1 MDILLSP
8 ETWFALV
15 TLTALEIV
23 LGIDNIIFLSILTG
37 RLPASQQPAA
47 RRVGLLLAMVTRLAL
62 LFSLFW
68 LTRLTQTLF
77 TVFNQAISLRDLV
90 LIIGGLFLIGKSTV
104 EIHERM
110 EEAGGAELTTG
121 RVAAGFVGVVL
132 QIAVIDI
139 VFSLD
144 SVITAIGMA
153 RDVMVMAAAIMIAV
167 LFMMK
172 SAALVSHYI
181 DAHPT
186 LKVLALSFLVMVGIA
201 LVGDGFDMHVPRGYI
216 YFAMC
221 YSLLVEMV
229 NIKSHRR
236 PQPSPQ
242 E

>member
-1 MDILLSP
+1 MELLFSP

-23 LGIDNIIFLSILTG
+23 LGIDNIIFLSVLTS
-37 RLPASQQPAA
+37 RLPPNRQASA
-47 RRVGLLLAMVTRLAL
+47 RRGGLLLAMATRLVL

-68 LTRLTQTLF
+68 LTRVTAPLF
-77 TVFNQAISLRDLV
+77 SLFNQDISPRDLV
-90 LIIGGLFLIGKSTV
+90 LIAGGLFLIAKSTV
-104 EIHERM
+104 EIHASTEPLHASRNPQ
-110 EEAGGAELTTG
+110 
-121 RVAAGFVGVVL
+121 RAAVSFVGVII

-153 RDVMVMAAAIMIAV
+153 RDVEVMAAAIVIAV
-167 LFMMK
+167 VFMMK
-172 SAALVSHYI
+172 FAALVSHYI

-186 LKVLALSFLVMVGIA
+186 LKVLALSFLVMVGVA
-201 LVGDGFDMHVPRGYI
+201 LVGDGLDMHVSRGYI

-221 YSLLVEMV
+221 YSLAVEML
-229 NIKSHRR
+229 NIRARQRR
-236 PQPSPQ
+236 APAPG